1 MQPAVIIIDG
11 PIAQPD
17 RATGFGPVGW
27 GFESPWAHM
36 QYKKSGATFVILLN
50 KGDGIIEKLTEFCT
64 KEKIKAGHFSGIGG
78 VGRAEVAYFSPQDRQ
93 YHAKVFDRPPMEV
106 LSLKGNVSLSEGKIK
121 IHAHMLFSDSSF
133 SVFGGHLNE
142 ARVWPMCEII
152 FVPLKA
158 KLQRKKDEETG
169 LFMLNI

>member
-1 MQPAVIIIDG
+1 
-11 PIAQPD
+11 
-17 RATGFGPVGW
+17 
-27 GFESPWAHM
+27 M